1 MIRARRKAYS
11 EREIAG
17 VPCVKCGA
25 PSVHQWRIC
34 STNGWSAV
42 CRQHD
47 IEINRM
53 VATWAF
59 GEDAAEMLMQRY
71 EARA

>member
-1 MIRARRKAYS
+1 MIRARRRPYS
-11 EREIAG
+11 EDEIAG

-25 PSVHQWRIC
+25 PSAHQWRIC
-34 STNGWSAV
+34 STGGWSAV
-42 CRQHD
+42 CRAHD

-59 GEDAAEMLMQRY
+59 GAREAGRLIRRY
-71 EARA
+71 EAQT